1 MKSKK
6 NNKGFSLVE
15 LIVVILIMA
24 VLTVTLAP
32 QVMKWVGNARKARDW
47 HNYEQMVS
55 VVQEAITYS
64 GVYEEVNSDSEITL
78 TIHSGENTLVATDG
92 RSISNLINTMNTLQP
107 GWKNLDPTDSSASYY
122 IKIKNGSVIRD
133 TEPDVSDIN

>member
-1 MKSKK
+1 MKE

-24 VLTVTLAP
+24 VLAVALAP

-55 VVQEAITYS
+55 VVQEAITYN
-64 GVYEEVNSDSEITL
+64 GVYEEVNSDSEVTL
-78 TIHSGENTLVATDG
+78 TIHSGDNTIVAADG
-92 RSISNLINTMNTLQP
+92 RSLDNLIRAMDTLSP
-107 GWKNLDPTDSSASYY
+107 GWKELNPTDSSATYY
-122 IKIKNGSVIRD
+122 IKIKKGSIIRD
-133 TEPDVSDIN
+133 SNPDVSGIN